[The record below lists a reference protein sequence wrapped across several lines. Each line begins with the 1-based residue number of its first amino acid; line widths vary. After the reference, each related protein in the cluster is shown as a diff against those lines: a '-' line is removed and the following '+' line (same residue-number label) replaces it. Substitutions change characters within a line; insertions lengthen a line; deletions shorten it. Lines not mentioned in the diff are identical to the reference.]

1 MAAPKKI
8 EKFGVQVEKPRKI
21 FCFPNGDVHH
31 KGITILL
38 QPKKFHTYDQLK
50 TEMTK
55 TVGLVTGAVFKVV
68 TPDGKQIKSMDDF
81 EDGKPYICCGAEPL
95 KKDQIAKVCKEM
107 VAQLAAQEKM
117 ASCTVSEKEGNEGGA
132 VEKTEEAVSAAPS
145 ATPAA
150 SSSAAP
156 NSPGS
161 PASVTRHAAGAPE
174 SSASGKK
181 MEKFG
186 VQADKA
192 KVILCFRNGDKHH
205 AGERMTVSNKKYKTY
220 DQLLTDMTKT
230 VKPVTGAIR
239 KVCTAE
245 GKTLNSMDEI
255 EDGKSY
261 VCCGAEPFD
270 HEKKALALK

>member
-8 EKFGVQVEKPRKI
+8 EKFGVQVDKPRKI

-31 KGITILL
+31 KGVSILL

-55 TVGLVTGAVFKVV
+55 IVGLVTGAVFKVV
-68 TPDGKQIKSMDDF
+68 TPDGKQIKTMDDF

-95 KKDQIAKVCKEM
+95 KKDQISKVCKQMMAE
-107 VAQLAAQEKM
+107 LAAQEKM
-117 ASCTVSEKEGNEGGA
+117 GSCSISEEPKQTESAAEASAPSSSSATSSA
-132 VEKTEEAVSAAPS
+132 SSPPTSPPSATRHTSAAPDS
-145 ATPAA
+145 
-150 SSSAAP
+150 
-156 NSPGS
+156 
-161 PASVTRHAAGAPE
+161 
-174 SSASGKK
+174 SGKK
-181 MEKFG
+181 TEKFG
-186 VQADKA
+186 VQAEKA

-205 AGERMTVSNKKYKTY
+205 AGERMTVSSKKYKTY

-239 KVCTAE
+239 KVCTAD
-245 GKTLNSMDEI
+245 GKTIKSMDDI

-270 HEKKALALK
+270 HEKKPLALKS